1 MRIFITLIY
10 AEKFSAFIRIFNP
23 CDSALFGFYSGDKF
37 GLNLGSL
44 FGSHLGNIFGKN
56 SSKLFGFNSVNK
68 FGFNSSN
75 HTINLKQILFLSSL
89 PIR

>member
-37 GLNLGSL
+37 GLYSGNLFVLHSG
-44 FGSHLGNIFGKN
+44 
-56 SSKLFGFNSVNK
+56 KLFDFNSVNK

-75 HTINLKQILFLSSL
+75 HTINLKQVLFLSSL